1 MKKTLLRI
9 LSLLLCL
16 ALFLS
21 AVPTAFGYETGDPW
35 QVDLSDF
42 LKNEENRE
50 YVEMMLDYYLRND
63 ELIRKNL
70 EKGYCAM
77 FFFEG
82 CSDNTDD
89 PSLSDLTYYRVTS
102 LCIVV
107 MRNEEGEPYIIYYNP
122 NCSTIPDRPLEY
134 GAWAFWDVGDV
145 GPATICDGTYEIYG
159 VKHMGQYEALHMRD
173 SYDDGDLAAVYMTPE
188 GFVNKDANS
197 INIHTRTSNHT
208 SGRGMWSAGCMLVG
222 DGNYAQFQE
231 MMDCTYYAVND
242 LFEVGKKVGTVTINR
257 QYLKEALYTLYE
269 SPDAVDMIVANT
281 RQMLPE
287 VYMSQCTWMETYET
301 PRVMQTVEGAVLT
314 TMPCAWEDDARSRQL
329 ARLEPGTKLQLTAE
343 VRNPEGQ
350 FWYETEYEGRRCFL
364 SGAFLETLP
373 QQQEH
378 WMRRVWRSIF
388 G

>member
-1 MKKTLLRI
+1 MKKCSLRI
-9 LSLLLCL
+9 LSLILCFVLLCPL
-16 ALFLS
+16 IPA
-21 AVPTAFGYETGDPW
+21 AYGYEVGDPW
-35 QVDLSDF
+35 QVDLSGF

-63 ELIRKNL
+63 EKIRRNL

-89 PSLSDLTYYRVTS
+89 PALADLTYYRVTS
-102 LCIVV
+102 LCIAVKL
-107 MRNEEGEPYIIYYNP
+107 NDNGEPYIIYYSP

-173 SYDDGDLAAVYMTPE
+173 AVDDGELSAVYMTPD

-208 SGRGMWSAGCMLVG
+208 SGLGMWSAGCMLVG
-222 DGNYAQFQE
+222 DGNFAQFQE
-231 MMDCTYYAVND
+231 MMDCTYYAVHD

-257 QYLKEALYTLYE
+257 QYLKDALYTLYE
-269 SPDAVDMIVANT
+269 STDAVDMIVANT
-281 RQMLPE
+281 RHMKPE
-287 VYMSQCTWMETYET
+287 SYMERCLWLETYRD
-301 PRVMQTVEGAVLT
+301 PRLMQTSEETVLT
-314 TMPCAWEDDARSRQL
+314 TLPCTWEMEARSRQVMQ
-329 ARLEPGTKLQLTAE
+329 LEEGCQLLLTAE
-343 VRNPEGQ
+343 VRNPDGE
-350 FWYETEYEGRRCFL
+350 FWYETEIEGQRCFVY
-364 SGAFLETLP
+364 GGHVEKLP
-373 QQQEH
+373 EKESWMQQF
-378 WMRRVWRSIF
+378 WRRIF